1 MNGLKG
7 WFAVLAG
14 LALISCAK
22 GPSEGGASDPATD
35 AAANRWIYSQMIRQ
49 YLYNDYTKTI
59 TPDYNQSCENFFTG
73 LLSSRPTDN
82 DGKHTGTDNY
92 FYSSM
97 ERSGTSKT
105 AVSGKVATYGIEY
118 KCYYTDYSRTYVA
131 ARVQFVVKG
140 SPADRA
146 GIRRGDWICLVD
158 GKPIGSNNTSVLRR
172 GGAVTL

>member
-59 TPDYNQSCENFFTG
+59 TPDYNQSCENCFPS
-73 LLSSRPTDN
+73 LSVGREDN
-82 DGKHTGTDNY
+82 
-92 FYSSM
+92 SP
-97 ERSGTSKT
+97 
-105 AVSGKVATYGIEY
+105 
-118 KCYYTDYSRTYVA
+118 
-131 ARVQFVVKG
+131 VKKF
-140 SPADRA
+140 SH
-146 GIRRGDWICLVD
+146 DWL
-158 GKPIGSNNTSVLRR
+158 
-172 GGAVTL
+172 